1 MTAWTTSDLAPL
13 PHTAQNRCFGC
24 GPANPRGL
32 QLHFLRAPD
41 STVVCPVAIPD
52 LFEGPP
58 GYVHGGILA
67 TLLDEAMSKSVR
79 ALGLTAVTRHLEV
92 DYRLPVPSG
101 VPLRVEGRR
110 TQSEGRKH
118 WTEAQIL
125 DAEGRALVRGKALFV
140 EVPPHTPKS

>member
-1 MTAWTTSDLAPL
+1 MTNWTDDALAPL
-13 PHTAQNRCFGC
+13 PHSAQNHCFGC
-24 GPANPRGL
+24 GQANPRGL
-32 QLHFLRAPD
+32 QLKFLRTPD
-41 STVVCPVAIPD
+41 GTVVCPITISE

-58 GYVHGGILA
+58 AFVHGGILA

-101 VPLRVEGRR
+101 APLRIEGRR
-110 TQSEGRKH
+110 VQSEGRKH

-125 DAEGRALVRGKALFV
+125 DASGRALVRGKALFI
-140 EVPPHTPKS
+140 EVAQPAPKS